1 MRSSSITKKKLRFRR
16 DVSYAIFKTSER
28 RVVFKLSHLLMV
40 SGYNV
45 TLNSYS
51 AFWEWYILLIC
62 VYYILIQY
70 FQFRENIFLDNLA
83 LKFMVEY
90 FCYHVSDIYVDLST
104 CKKNILTTSSLF
116 LQCVMPLT
124 ATDLFDIIF

>member
-16 DVSYAIFKTSER
+16 DVSYAILKTSER

-70 FQFRENIFLDNLA
+70 F
-83 LKFMVEY
+83 
-90 FCYHVSDIYVDLST
+90 
-104 CKKNILTTSSLF
+104 
-116 LQCVMPLT
+116 
-124 ATDLFDIIF
+124 